1 MYCISLICWK
11 QQYRNV
17 FITIFTLM
25 SSLRNKSWD
34 VPAMGHAGND
44 MNLYN
49 RRKIQCMFSYKW
61 DNKKQWWNL
70 FIINTCIHFWNFT
83 TKCDTVTGYGVQIW
97 LFAKAQQQVVKNHV
111 PCCHIS
117 HNSPLHY
124 HNFAKHTIAVTQ
136 FHTSLCCSNTTLE
149 STMHCHATTTIH
161 TTPYHTKYNHAF
173 VISNNILSHNMP
185 LPYHKYA
192 AGVTKLHTTPYQLS
206 HNTH

>member
-1 MYCISLICWK
+1 MSLQWVM
-11 QQYRNV
+11 Q
-17 FITIFTLM
+17 
-25 SSLRNKSWD
+25 
-34 VPAMGHAGND
+34 AMIWT
-44 MNLYN
+44 YIN

-161 TTPYHTKYNHAF
+161 TTPYHTKCNHTF
-173 VISNNILSHNMP
+173 VISNNILSHNSP
-185 LPYHKYA
+185 LPYNKYA

-206 HNTH
+206 HNTHEPNFTRTVWLFLSI